1 MASINYAVGDKWDS
15 GFIGNVTVPG
25 GSDGLHGWTLEFDA
39 SFAISNIWGARIV
52 SHVGNHYVISGLDW
66 TSNVAP
72 GGQASFGFEATTTG
86 SSGTAATGRPSRLT
100 LALIT
105 PSRSRKTARVTTW
118 WHSSAASGGRP
129 GNARRRP
136 EMPPDAASR
145 ALRRRSE

>member
-72 GGQASFGFEATTTG
+72 GGQASFGFEAATTG
-86 SSGTAATGRPSRLT
+86 SSGTAATGFLLNGANATGGDPAPT
-100 LALIT
+100 PPPAL
-105 PSRSRKTARVTTW
+105 PLLSVADASVSEGNSGTAEEQTEEE
-118 WHSSAASGGRP
+118 P
-129 GNARRRP
+129 
-136 EMPPDAASR
+136 
-145 ALRRRSE
+145 L